1 MDKIMFGPALLVADK
16 NQKIYDLPGF
26 LACGRVGG
34 SVQILPLENLIPL
47 PPGSNLFFLPDR
59 YPIAFNVSSNSY
71 ENLNNFYPV
80 AAFIPPGY
88 TQLSTVAY
96 GEKNG
101 ARILPLFSYAPVAFY
116 KGVFY
121 VPAARIDLRRNHD
134 LRFLDKGMLERKI
147 QLFKSSPNRLIR
159 HLSGCARVNLCP
171 NAINFFLGKYEAPLP
186 VSSSCNASC
195 LGCISLQP
203 QGSCPATQPRL
214 KFVPTAEEIAEVA
227 LLHIKAVPSAVVS
240 FGQGCE
246 GEPLLAAKIIKAAIG
261 LIRKKTLRG
270 TIHMNTNASLTA
282 QVEALCRAGLDSM
295 RVSLN
300 SVRDDYYQRYYSPQ
314 GYGFGD
320 VCNSIAVAKRLKKFV
335 FLNYLVMPGF
345 TDREDE
351 FESLVRFIRHSR
363 VDMIQWRNLN
373 YDPWHYFMK
382 MRICHDSK
390 LLGIRTVIDRL
401 KEKFPKLRHGYFN
414 LPKESLQRGN
424 RKR

>member
-1 MDKIMFGPALLVADK
+1 MSGPTLLVADK
-16 NQKIYDLPGF
+16 NQEIYDLPGF
-26 LACGRVGG
+26 LACGQVGG
-34 SVQILPLENLIPL
+34 RVQVLSLENLILL

-59 YPIAFNVSSNSY
+59 YPIAFSVPTNSY
-71 ENLNNFYPV
+71 ENLRDFYPV

-96 GEKNG
+96 GEGKG
-101 ARILPLFSYAPVAFY
+101 ARMLPLFSYAPVAFHN
-116 KGVFY
+116 GVFY
-121 VPAARIDLRRNHD
+121 VSAVRVDRRRNHD
-134 LRFLDKGMLERKI
+134 IRCLDKGMLDRKI
-147 QLFKSSPNRLIR
+147 QLFKNSPNRLIR
-159 HLSGCARVNLCP
+159 HLSGCARTNSCP

-186 VSSSCNASC
+186 VSPSCNARC

-227 LLHIKAVPSAVVS
+227 LLHIKAASSAVVS

-246 GEPLLAAKIIKAAIG
+246 GEPLLAAKVIRAAIA

-270 TIHMNTNASLTA
+270 TIHMNTNGSLTA
-282 QVEALCRAGLDSM
+282 QVEALCRVGLDSM

-300 SVRDDYYQRYYSPQ
+300 SAREDYYQRYYSPQ

-320 VCNSIAVAKRLKKFV
+320 ICNSIAAAKRLKKFV

-351 FESLVRFIRHSR
+351 FEALVRFVRQTR

-373 YDPWHYFMK
+373 YDPRQYFVK
-382 MRICHDSK
+382 MRVHHDSK

-401 KEKFPKLRHGYFN
+401 REKFPKLRHGYFN
-414 LPKESLQRGN
+414 LPKV
-424 RKR
+424 